1 MRRAYRRS
9 KAIMATSF
17 QSRNKNSLD
26 RVRLLGLGALFVG
39 SLTACAD
46 QSSPAPSVEPSA
58 APVTV
63 IAPSATSVPAQPT
76 AAPTDTSAPAAT
88 APPTETPVPAPTE
101 APTETPAPAP
111 TEAPATAGR
120 FKNGE
125 YLGAVVR
132 ADRWGNL
139 QVRAIIEGGQL
150 VKIDVIEYPRSTR
163 RSDLISRAALPTLV
177 SEAIENQ
184 TAEVNIVSRATDTCV
199 AFVASLEAAL
209 DEASTGNS

>member
-1 MRRAYRRS
+1 
-9 KAIMATSF
+9 MATSF
-17 QSRNKNSLD
+17 QARNKKSLD
-26 RVRLLGLGALFVG
+26 RARLLGLGALFVG

-63 IAPSATSVPAQPT
+63 IAPNATSAPAAQPTAQPT
-76 AAPTDTSAPAAT
+76 AAASATSAPVAT
-88 APPTETPVPAPTE
+88 AS
-101 APTETPAPAP
+101 PTETPAPAP
-111 TEAPATAGR
+111 TEAPTETPVLAPTEAPAATGR
-120 FKNGE
+120 YKDGE

-209 DEASTGNS
+209 DDAATGNS